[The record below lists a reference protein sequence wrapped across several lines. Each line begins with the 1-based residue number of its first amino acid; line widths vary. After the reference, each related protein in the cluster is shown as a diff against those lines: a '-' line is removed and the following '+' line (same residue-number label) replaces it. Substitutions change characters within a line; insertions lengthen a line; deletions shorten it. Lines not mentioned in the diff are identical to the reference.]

1 MLICNIE
8 VFKKSN
14 NQYRTTYEQ
23 TQKHD
28 FEKDLIKAKQAN
40 NRHSKTSN

>member
-14 NQYRTTYEQ
+14 NQDRTTYKQ
-23 TQKHD
+23 TQKHG
-28 FEKDLIKAKQAN
+28 FKKDLIEAKQAD
-40 NRHSKTSN
+40 NRHSKTSK